1 MPRQTLYLG
10 IDFGTSG
17 CRAIAI
23 DSRARQIAE
32 ASTPIPSP
40 KHSSNHAI
48 VQEPDI
54 WWQALNICL
63 DGLNQ
68 QIGDGRIM
76 ALAVDGTSA
85 TLLATDATGT
95 PLGPALMYNDAQ
107 ASFEAEQIAQI
118 APALAPV
125 HGPSSSL
132 AKALRLSTQSPQERI
147 AHLLHQADWISGKM
161 TGRFGYSDE
170 NNCLKLGYD
179 PLRRTWPEW
188 MNKIH
193 LESHWLPQVVPPG
206 TPLGRIDTHV
216 ANELGLNSDVVVM
229 AGTTDSTAAVL
240 ATGISQPGQAVT
252 SLGSTLVLKILSRQ
266 PVSAPEYGIYSQRL
280 LDQWLVGGA
289 SNSGCAV
296 LAKYFTPDQLHT
308 LSLGID
314 GSTPSGL
321 DYYPLC
327 TPGERFPTH
336 DPCLEPKL
344 TPRPESDVSFL
355 HGLLEGMA
363 RIEAQG
369 YARLESLGAPHP
381 SEVISIGG
389 GATNPAWR
397 QIRQNCLNLP
407 VRTAQ
412 HQQAAYGAAL
422 LARRGSEGSH
432 TSH

>member
-1 MPRQTLYLG
+1 MLREPLYLG

-40 KHSSNHAI
+40 KQSSNHAI
-48 VQEPDI
+48 VQEPEI
-54 WWQALNICL
+54 WWQALKICL

-68 QIGDGRIM
+68 QLGDGKIM

-85 TLLATDATGT
+85 TLLATDPTGT

-107 ASFEAEQIAQI
+107 ASLEAEQIAQI
-118 APALAPV
+118 APNHAPV

-132 AKALRLSTQSPQERI
+132 AKALRLSVQGPQERI

-161 TGRFGYSDE
+161 TGYLGYSDE

-179 PLRRTWPEW
+179 PLRRAWPEW
-188 MNKIH
+188 IKKIH
-193 LESHWLPQVVPPG
+193 LEPHWLPQVVPPG
-206 TPLGRIDTHV
+206 TPLGKLDTRV
-216 ANELGLNSDVVVM
+216 AIELGLNSDVVVV

-240 ATGISQPGQAVT
+240 ATGISHPGQAVT
-252 SLGSTLVLKILSRQ
+252 SLGSTLVLKILSRH

-280 LDQWLVGGA
+280 FDQWLIGGA
-289 SNSGCAV
+289 SNSGGAV

-308 LSLGID
+308 LSQRID
-314 GSTPSGL
+314 GSIPSGL
-321 DYYPLC
+321 DYYPLFA
-327 TPGERFPTH
+327 PGERFPIH
-336 DPCLEPKL
+336 DPSLEPKL
-344 TPRPESDVSFL
+344 TPRPDSDISFL

-381 SEVISIGG
+381 TEVISIGG
-389 GATNPAWR
+389 GATNTAWQR
-397 QIRQNCLNLP
+397 IRQNCLNLP

-422 LARRGSEGSH
+422 LARRGWEKSH
-432 TSH
+432 TSS